1 MAKKKKKPGKV
12 SQRWKLYEKS
22 GEGLTKKN
30 KECPKCGAGVFMAN
44 HKDRW
49 TCGKCHYTE
58 FKKKG

>member
-1 MAKKKKKPGKV
+1 MAKEQKKHKKT

-49 TCGKCHYTE
+49 TCGKCQYTE
-58 FKKKG
+58 FKKK